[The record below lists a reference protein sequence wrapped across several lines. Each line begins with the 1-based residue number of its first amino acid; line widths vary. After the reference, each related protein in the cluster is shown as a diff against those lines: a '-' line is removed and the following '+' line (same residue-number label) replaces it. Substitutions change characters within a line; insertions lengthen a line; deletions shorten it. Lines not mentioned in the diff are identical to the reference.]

1 MDDGPF
7 GALIAPYVGESVDFV
22 LSDQSCSYAQGQ
34 IHVKLT
40 DRDIEKLARNEEWPA
55 DLVQVAHLVPS
66 YRTFGV
72 PVIVVL
78 SILGGVGLFAYKIY
92 QEACPRNMRDPKFQ
106 TIS

>member
-1 MDDGPF
+1 MMGPLARSLRRMW
-7 GALIAPYVGESVDFV
+7 GGTVDFV
-22 LSDQSCSYAQGQ
+22 LSDQSCSYARGQ

-40 DRDIEKLARNEEWPA
+40 DRDIEKLARNDEWPA
-55 DLVQVAHLVPS
+55 DLVQDAHLVPS

-72 PVIVVL
+72 PVLVVL
-78 SILGGVGLFAYKIY
+78 AILGAVGLFAYKIY